1 MKVLIVQ
8 TGAAAPE
15 VLARYGDF
23 PEWFRRG
30 LGLRAEQIVVARVD
44 SGERLPTPDSIAGG
58 VITGSAAMVPERLD
72 WSERTAA
79 WLCEAVGVGLPLL
92 GVCYGHQLLAHAL
105 GGKVDY
111 NPRGRE
117 IGTAEIELLPAA
129 GGDPLVG
136 ALPGRFFA
144 HATHLQTVLHAPS
157 SAVVLARSDLDNHQV
172 VRFAPNAWG
181 VQFHPEFG
189 VREMRGYLRARSEA
203 IDYEGLDTRALLR
216 AVRTCPQARG
226 VLRRFA
232 RIVAQASGEKQKRPL
247 GPSLS
252 VHPQPVLASA
262 D

>member
-1 MKVLIVQ
+1 MKLLIVQ

-30 LGLRAEQIVVARVD
+30 LGLRAEQIVIARVD
-44 SGERLPTPDSIAGG
+44 HGARLPAPDSVAGA
-58 VITGSAAMVPERLD
+58 VITGSGAMVPDRLD

-79 WLCEAVGVGLPLL
+79 WLRDAAGIGLPLL

-105 GGKVDY
+105 GGHVDY

-117 IGTAEIELLPAA
+117 IGTAEIERLPVFED
-129 GGDPLVG
+129 DPLLG
-136 ALPGRFFA
+136 ALPGRFLA
-144 HATHLQTVLHAPS
+144 HATHLQTVVHAPPG
-157 SAVVLARSDLDNHQV
+157 AVVLARSKLDDHQA

-203 IDYEGLDTRALLR
+203 IDYEGLDTQALLR
-216 AVRTCPQARG
+216 AVRACPQARS

-232 RIVAQASGEKQKRPL
+232 RIVAQAEKQKRPS

-252 VHPQPVLASA
+252 VHPPPALAGA